1 MVNVSTGPSTVV
13 RGCLWLLLGLARCSQ
28 AAPPTTSTVRYPV
41 GGKMWAET
49 ELRTAYAQVRTFH
62 VMDPG
67 SQQVVPAGPQGAFPL
82 RGRVRDRIR
91 AGRLVVESEDGR
103 MVAVQCDPLV
113 ASALGEQVDLMVCP
127 AATPWLSYEPS
138 ADRRRS
144 LPFFHDVT
152 LSFAA
157 FVTSL
162 QRGYHYPEAPE
173 LGTQENR
180 KGRFRTE
187 RVKINKVEDR

>member
-1 MVNVSTGPSTVV
+1 MNVSTGPSTVV

-28 AAPPTTSTVRYPV
+28 ADPPTTSTVRYPV

-91 AGRLVVESEDGR
+91 AETQQEPPPAPTGF
-103 MVAVQCDPLV
+103 DPLRWIV
-113 ASALGEQVDLMVCP
+113 RLFE
-127 AATPWLSYEPS
+127 
-138 ADRRRS
+138 S
-144 LPFFHDVT
+144 LVSPKH
-152 LSFAA
+152 
-157 FVTSL
+157 
-162 QRGYHYPEAPE
+162 
-173 LGTQENR
+173 
-180 KGRFRTE
+180 K
-187 RVKINKVEDR
+187 